1 MKVLIIGYGSIGK
14 RHTKILTKIKKISI
28 LKVLT
33 KQKLRN
39 IQTISKKNEIIDF
52 DPDYVVIANETHLHF
67 NYIDFFEKNFE
78 GIKILVEKPLFNKFI
93 NYKVNNNKIYVGY
106 NLRFHPFLL
115 IIKELIYKK
124 VLWSV
129 NITAG
134 SYLPNWRKL
143 QNYKTSYSS
152 KKKSGGVLL
161 DLSHEIDYTLWFL
174 GKIKPLFSIYNKI
187 SDLDIQSN
195 DNLNL
200 IATNKNKTIIQMHL
214 NYFFKEPVRQI
225 LIDGKNISINADLI
239 NNKLIINQNKKIKKI
254 SLKKFDLD
262 NMYMNQHKEIIDN
275 EIKNICSYNEAL
287 NVMSTINKIIKIK
300 K

>member
-1 MKVLIIGYGSIGK
+1 MKVLI
-14 RHTKILTKIKKISI
+14 
-28 LKVLT
+28 
-33 KQKLRN
+33 
-39 IQTISKKNEIIDF
+39 
-52 DPDYVVIANETHLHF
+52 
-67 NYIDFFEKNFE
+67 
-78 GIKILVEKPLFNKFI
+78 
-93 NYKVNNNKIYVGY
+93 VG
-106 NLRFHPFLL
+106 
-115 IIKELIYKK
+115 
-124 VLWSV
+124 
-129 NITAG
+129 
-134 SYLPNWRKL
+134 
-143 QNYKTSYSS
+143 
-152 KKKSGGVLL
+152 SGGREHALA
-161 DLSHEIDYTLWFL
+161 W
-174 GKIKPLFSIYNKI
+174 KIAKSNIVTEVFVAPGNGGTAMEDSLINI
-187 SDLDIQSN
+187 DIQSN

-262 NMYMNQHKEIIDN
+262 NMYINQHKEIIDN